1 MSNWKRVVAREW
13 LTFLA
18 CLVLI
23 LCFGLV
29 ATVAGADMDDKAWE
43 AVLASGVWLWIFAG
57 SAPVNSGRIPA
68 GGCFLD
74 VDMLHR

>member
-43 AVLASGVWLWIFAG
+43 AVLASGVWLWIFVLFVRSVVWSFKQVRRKA
-57 SAPVNSGRIPA
+57 A
-68 GGCFLD
+68 
-74 VDMLHR
+74 